1 MVNGTTGTPAAN
13 QPATNPTLTDP
24 SVQQQSFDLTGAR
37 TGYESSL
44 SNWAGPY
51 VTEMLGRG
59 QAIASTPYEAYT
71 GPLTAGPS
79 ATQQSAFQ
87 GVANLAVPTEQM
99 GAFTPQSFTEAGTAE
114 TYMNPFIQQS
124 LEPQL
129 EELRRQTEIARV
141 NQSGAL
147 TRAGAYDGGRQAV
160 MDAELDRG
168 YLDRAAGVTG
178 AAYSDAFNRAQ
189 SQFNTEQ
196 DRARQ
201 AQELANTYGLA
212 ALTRQADLGGQQRA
226 IEGQGIAADKTQFEQ
241 ELAFPYKQT
250 QYMQSLLQGLPL
262 ESQDY
267 TYAQPSQLET
277 TLYGGAGAGQL
288 YDSLFGGSGGA
299 SGGASS
305 GGIGS
310 LLSSIFAPAAKQGVS
325 YLADQVGSLFS
336 NNDTGGFNQ
345 DATNYTNDYFGGV
358 EGIDDLFNPF

>member
-1 MVNGTTGTPAAN
+1 MSSDGTTLNTTGVNTPPVTPQGQGDIVN
-13 QPATNPTLTDP
+13 Q
-24 SVQQQSFDLTGAR
+24 R

-59 QAIASTPYEAYT
+59 QALANTPYEAYT

-79 ATQQSAFQ
+79 QLQQQAFQ
-87 GVANLAVPTEQM
+87 GVANLTVPTEQM
-99 GAFTPQSFTEAGTAE
+99 GAFTPQSFTQTGTAE

-124 LEPQL
+124 LQPQL
-129 EELRRQTEIARV
+129 DELRRQTEIARV
-141 NQSGAL
+141 NQAGAL
-147 TRAGAYDGGRQAV
+147 TRAGAYGGGRQAV

-189 SQFNTEQ
+189 AQFNTEQ

-201 AQELANTYGLA
+201 AQELANTFGLS
-212 ALTRQADLGGQQRA
+212 ALARQADFGSQQRA
-226 IEGQGIAADKTQFEQ
+226 IEGQGIAADKAQFEE

-262 ESQDY
+262 KSQDY
-267 TYAQPSQLET
+267 TYATPSQLQG
-277 TLYGGAGAGQL
+277 TLMDIPGITGL
-288 YDSLFGGSGGA
+288 YNTLFGGGA

-310 LLSSIFAPAAKQGVS
+310 LLSSVFSPAISQGVD
-325 YLADQVGSLFS
+325 YVGDAIGSLFS
-336 NNDTGGFNQ
+336 SNDTGGFNQ
-345 DATNYTNDYFGGV
+345 DATNYTNNYFGGLY
-358 EGIDDLFNPF
+358 GIDDLFNPF